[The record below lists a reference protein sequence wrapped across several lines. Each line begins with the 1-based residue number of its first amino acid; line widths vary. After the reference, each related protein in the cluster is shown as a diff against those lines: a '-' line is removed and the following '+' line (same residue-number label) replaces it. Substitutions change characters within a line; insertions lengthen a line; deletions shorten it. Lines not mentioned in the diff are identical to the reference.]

1 MGTLV
6 DPLVQLNRLSQ
17 TQELGDPL
25 TLAKRHQA
33 LIRNDAT
40 IADLKIIPTH
50 QTFSCHFFKHQAQRC
65 SGSITQTQSI
75 LDLGRVKTVN
85 FLVAIHRQHAQDC
98 PLIGS
103 TKRLGIGDGGRKH
116 DRSGVVDLLIIQH
129 QEPIRRVQT
138 LRDPEET
145 HKER

>member
-1 MGTLV
+1 MGDPAT
-6 DPLVQLNRLSQ
+6 PLVELNRLSQ

-25 TLAKRHQA
+25 TLAKRQES
-33 LIRNDAT
+33 LICYKTT
-40 IADLKIIPTH
+40 ITDFVIITLD

-65 SGSITQTQSI
+65 ASSVRQSQLFFNLWTI
-75 LDLGRVKTVN
+75 QSMN

-98 PLIGS
+98 ELIGS

-129 QEPIRRVQT
+129 PEPIRRVQT

>member
-1 MGTLV
+1 MG
-6 DPLVQLNRLSQ
+6 DPAIPLVQLNGLSQ

-50 QTFSCHFFKHQAQRC
+50 QTFTCHLFKHQAQTC
-65 SGSITQTQSI
+65 AGFITQTQCFF
-75 LDLGRVKTVN
+75 DLRRVKTMN
-85 FLVAIHRQHAQDC
+85 FLVRIHRQNRQDC
-98 PLIGS
+98 ELVGS

-116 DRSGVVDLLIIQH
+116 LT
-129 QEPIRRVQT
+129 E
-138 LRDPEET
+138 
-145 HKER
+145 